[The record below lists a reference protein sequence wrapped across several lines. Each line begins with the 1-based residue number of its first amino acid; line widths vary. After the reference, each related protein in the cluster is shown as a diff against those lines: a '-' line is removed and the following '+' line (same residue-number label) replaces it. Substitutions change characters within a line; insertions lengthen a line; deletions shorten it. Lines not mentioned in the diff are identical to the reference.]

1 MSFLLEAK
9 IAARQQALFEQ
20 GLLRQRNALCTDS
33 LCTESIGDLSPRFL
47 FEGRSYLNF
56 SSNDYLGL
64 SRSPELIEALH
75 SAAQQYG
82 VGGGASPLVTG
93 YSEAHFALEQRLCE
107 LTGHQ
112 GALLFSSGFSAN
124 TALMKTLFDKQD
136 VVIADKLVHASIIDG
151 LRDSG
156 AELKRFL
163 HNSLESAERLLSRH
177 SASALITE
185 SVFSMDGDS
194 APIAALSALCRQH
207 QAWLIVDDAHGFGVL
222 EGFDHGNAAERIDV
236 QVVTFG
242 KALGCQGAAILG
254 SKTLI
259 DFLVSNAREYIYS
272 TALSPA
278 NAALALAA
286 TEHCRTHPELRHK
299 LVENIKLFKE
309 LCHSANVPLLGSDT
323 AIQPLIIG
331 DSLQTLRVA
340 DALKAAGIWVGAIR
354 PPTVPVGSAR
364 LRITLSASHSAGD
377 IAHCVNVLAQVLQGA
392 KVPRVSERELNT
404 SELDVRAD
412 NIAERFSAA
421 ANSYQDHNKL
431 QRLSAA
437 NLLNGFSAKGNL
449 LDIGAGPGTRF
460 DSQHTADLPKVFAL
474 DIALGMLQKLKQT
487 YPHYQSICADAEQ
500 LPFGDNTIDCI
511 YSNLALQWCVDFPAA
526 VAEMARVLK
535 PKGECHITVVA
546 DGSLKQ
552 LAALGLRVNA
562 FSPMDEL
569 RSAFDLKQ
577 WQLFDLELV
586 PITVHFDTLKA
597 LLYSIK
603 GVGASVQSHHD
614 CASQANEIHR
624 LRGRKDWLALVSRAE
639 TLRQAEGLPLTYQ
652 IAQIRA
658 RRLG

>member
-1 MSFLLEAK
+1 MRVALEAK
-9 IAARQQALFEQ
+9 IAARQRALSAQ
-20 GLLRQRNALCTDS
+20 GLLRQRQTLFTAHS
-33 LCTESIGDLSPRFL
+33 LDASPRFL
-47 FEGRSYLNF
+47 FEGQSYLNF
-56 SSNDYLGL
+56 SCNDYLGL
-64 SRSPELIEALH
+64 SRHPALIGALH
-75 SAAQQYG
+75 TAAQQYG

-93 YSEAHFALEQRLCE
+93 YSEAHFALEQKLCE

-112 GALLFSSGFSAN
+112 AALLFSSGFSAN

-136 VVIADKLVHASIIDG
+136 IVIADKLVHASIIDG

-163 HNSLESAERLLSRH
+163 HNSPDSAERLLSRY
-177 SASALITE
+177 SASALVTE

-222 EGFDHGNAAERIDV
+222 EGFDQGNAAERIDV

-242 KALGCQGAAILG
+242 KALGCQGAAVLG
-254 SKTLI
+254 SKALI

-278 NAALALAA
+278 TAALVLAA
-286 TEHCRTHPELRHK
+286 IEHCRTHPEQRLK
-299 LVENIKLFKE
+299 LLENIKLFKQ
-309 LCHSANVPLLGSDT
+309 LCHAAQIPLLDSDT

-331 DSLQTLRVA
+331 DSLQTISIA
-340 DALKAAGIWVGAIR
+340 DALKSAGIWVGAIR

-377 IAHCVNVLAQVLQGA
+377 ITYCVSALAQVLHDA
-392 KVPRVSERELNT
+392 NLLRVSEYELKT
-404 SELDVRAD
+404 RAADVRAEH
-412 NIAERFSAA
+412 IAERFSAA
-421 ANSYQDHNKL
+421 ATSYQDHNKL

-437 NLLNGFSAKGNL
+437 SLLNGFSAKGNL

-460 DSQHTADLPKVFAL
+460 QRQHTEADSPKVFAL
-474 DIALGMLQKLKQT
+474 DIALGMLQKLQHA
-487 YPHYQSICADAEQ
+487 YPDYQSICADAEQ
-500 LPFGDNTIDCI
+500 LPFSDNTMDCI
-511 YSNLALQWCVDFPAA
+511 YSNLALQWCVDFATA

-546 DGSLKQ
+546 DGSLTQ

-562 FSPMDEL
+562 FVPMEKL
-569 RSAFDLKQ
+569 RSAFDLEQ
-577 WQLFDLELV
+577 WQLFELELV
-586 PITVHFDTLKA
+586 PITVHFNTLKG

-603 GVGASVQSHHD
+603 GVGASVQSHHVS
-614 CASQANEIHR
+614 ASQPNEILR

-639 TLRQAEGLPLTYQ
+639 TLRQAQGLPLTYQ
-652 IAQIRA
+652 IVQIRA

>member
-1 MSFLLEAK
+1 MSVALEAK
-9 IAARQQALFEQ
+9 IAARQRALSDQ
-20 GLLRQRNALCTDS
+20 GLLRQRQTLFTDRALDV
-33 LCTESIGDLSPRFL
+33 SPRFL

-64 SRSPELIEALH
+64 SRNPELIEALH

-112 GALLFSSGFSAN
+112 AALLFSSGFSAN

-185 SVFSMDGDS
+185 SVFSMDGDC

-207 QAWLIVDDAHGFGVL
+207 GAWLIVDDAHGFGVL
-222 EGFDHGNAAERIDV
+222 EGFDHGNTAERIDV

-242 KALGCQGAAILG
+242 KALGCQGAAVLG
-254 SKTLI
+254 SKALI

-331 DSLQTLRVA
+331 DTLQTLRVA
-340 DALKAAGIWVGAIR
+340 EALKAAGIWVGAIR

-377 IAHCVNVLAQVLQGA
+377 IAHCVNVLAQVLQDA

-421 ANSYQDHNKL
+421 ANSYQEHNKL

-437 NLLNGFSAKGNL
+437 SLLNGFSVKGNL

-500 LPFGDNTIDCI
+500 LPFGDNTMDCI
-511 YSNLALQWCVDFPAA
+511 YSNLALQWCVDFPVA

-577 WQLFDLELV
+577 WQLLDLELV

-603 GVGASVQSHHD
+603 GVGASVQSHQA

-624 LRGRKDWLALVSRAE
+624 LRGRKDWLALVSHAE

-658 RRLG
+658 RRLS